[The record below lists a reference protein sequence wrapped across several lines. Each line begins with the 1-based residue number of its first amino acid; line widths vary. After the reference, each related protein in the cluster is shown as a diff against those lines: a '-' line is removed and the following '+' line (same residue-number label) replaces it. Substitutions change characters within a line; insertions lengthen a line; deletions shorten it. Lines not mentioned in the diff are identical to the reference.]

1 MVFSY
6 RVSLSIFYLTTFAS
20 FARDAGMQKILIT
33 RLSSMGDIVL
43 TTPVIRALRRRFSD
57 AQIDYVTKQ
66 EFAELVQT
74 NPHLTNIYP
83 YDSRSGF
90 AGLRALGRQLRGQR
104 YDLMVD
110 LHNKLRSRLLQAMVR
125 PRQTV
130 RFSKYFVKRTL
141 LVKTGLN
148 LYIRPI
154 TQVPDRYLR
163 PLQAFGVKNDDVG
176 LELFPTEEH
185 YAKVATIFRQHHL
198 TDDEFVIGLG
208 PVASFPLKQ
217 WPVERFAEVGQEL
230 VRRYHARVLL
240 FGGPPDVPLVEPL
253 TEKIPHDP
261 ILLCGQ
267 LTMIES
273 AAALQRC
280 ALFVGNDTG
289 TAHFAAAMGCKVVEI
304 FGPTTEELGFYPYN
318 VTSEVVSKPLP
329 CRPCTHTGKGKCRIT
344 THACMQDIQA
354 EDVVNAVKRL
364 L

>member
-1 MVFSY
+1 
-6 RVSLSIFYLTTFAS
+6 
-20 FARDAGMQKILIT
+20 MQKILIT
-33 RLSSMGDIVL
+33 RFSSMGDIVL
-43 TTPVIRALRRRFSD
+43 TTPVIRALRRKFPD
-57 AQIDYVTKQ
+57 ARIDYVTKQ

-83 YDSRSGF
+83 YDSRNGF
-90 AGLRALGRQLRGQR
+90 TGLRTLGRQLHEQQ
-104 YDLMVD
+104 YDLLVD
-110 LHNKLRSRLLQAMVR
+110 LHNKLRSRLLQRMIR

-130 RFSKYFVKRTL
+130 RFSKHILKRTL

-148 LYIRPI
+148 LYTRPI

-163 PLQAFGVKNDDVG
+163 PLQAFGVKNDDLG
-176 LELFPTEEH
+176 LELFPTEEQ

-198 TDDEFVIGLG
+198 TDDELVIGLG

-230 VRRYHARVLL
+230 VRRHHARILL
-240 FGGPPDVPLVEPL
+240 FGGPLDISCVEPL
-253 TEKIPHDP
+253 TERIPHEP
-261 ILLCGQ
+261 IMLCGQ
-267 LTMIES
+267 LTMMES

-289 TAHFAAAMGCKVVEI
+289 MIHIAAAMGRKVVDV
-304 FGPTTEELGFYPYN
+304 FGPTVEEFGFYPYN
-318 VTSEVVSKPLP
+318 IPAEVVSKPLP

-344 THACMQDIQA
+344 THACMQDIQV